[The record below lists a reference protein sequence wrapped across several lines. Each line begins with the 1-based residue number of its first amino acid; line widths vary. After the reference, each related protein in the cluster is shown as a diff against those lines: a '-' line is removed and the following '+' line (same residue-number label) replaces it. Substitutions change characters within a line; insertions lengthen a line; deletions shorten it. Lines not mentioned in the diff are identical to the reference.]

1 MTDHPV
7 PLDAAV
13 QPEQP
18 PRRIQEVAVE
28 LGLDPDTILPHGH
41 FIAKVPFGL
50 LKEQEQMNQPDG
62 HLILMTAMNP
72 TPQGEG
78 KTTTTIGLGDALR
91 RMGEKTAICLREPS
105 LGPYFGIKGG
115 GTGAGRAQV
124 TPAEAINLH
133 FTGDMYSVT
142 KANNLLAAMVD
153 NHIHHGNGLEIDPR
167 RIVLR
172 RVMDLNDRAL
182 REIFVGLGGVKNG
195 VPRKD
200 GFNITPASEV
210 MAILCLADGYA
221 DLGRRLG
228 DMVVGFTYK
237 GEPVRATAIEAVGAM
252 QVLLRDAIHPNLVQT
267 LEGTP
272 AFIHGGP
279 FANIAQGTNTAMA
292 TRMALKLADYVVTE
306 AGFATE
312 LGAEKFFDIKCRVAG
327 LKPSAVVIVATVKAV
342 VWHGGFTPKGGLG
355 NLLQHI
361 LNIRRFGL
369 EPVVAIN
376 RFPQDS
382 PADLRRIQRFCAGQN
397 VEAIVATH
405 FSEGG
410 AGAHDLAVAVRRAI
424 QRNRRR
430 RFRFLYPL
438 TASLEAKIGQVA
450 RNLYGADGVDYDRSA
465 ETDLELLT
473 RHGFDRLPICV
484 AKTALSLSDKPALRG
499 RPAGFRITVQELRLA
514 AGAGFVVVICG
525 NIVTMPGLPR
535 VPAAARI
542 RVLPDGRAIGLS

>member
-1 MTDHPV
+1 MSETPAG
-7 PLDAAV
+7 LDAAV
-13 QPEQP
+13 LPDRP
-18 PRRIQEVAVE
+18 PRRIQAVASE
-28 LGLDPDTILPHGH
+28 LGLDPDSILPHGH
-41 FIAKVPFGL
+41 YIAKVPFSV
-50 LKEQEQMNQPDG
+50 LKERAEEPDG
-62 HLILMTAMNP
+62 HLILVTAMSP

-91 RMGEKTAICLREPS
+91 RLGESTAICLREPS

-124 TPAEAINLH
+124 TPPEDINLH

-153 NHIHHGNGLEIDPR
+153 NHIHHGNSLELDPR

-210 MAILCLADGYA
+210 MAILCLADDYA
-221 DLGRRLG
+221 DLGKRLG
-228 DMVVGFTYK
+228 NLVVGFTYK

-252 QVLLRDAIHPNLVQT
+252 QVLLRDAIHPNLVQS

-279 FANIAQGTNTAMA
+279 FANIAQGTNTAIA
-292 TRMALKLADYVVTE
+292 TRTALKIVDYVVTE

-312 LGAEKFFDIKCRVAG
+312 LGAEKFFNIKCRAAG
-327 LKPSAVVIVATVKAV
+327 LKPAAVVIVATVKAV
-342 VWHGGFTPKGGLG
+342 MWHGGFTAKGGLG

-361 LNIRRFGL
+361 ENIRRFGL

-376 RFPQDS
+376 RFFDDA
-382 PADLRRIQRFCAGQN
+382 PADLRRIQRFCARHG
-397 VEAIVATH
+397 VDALVATH
-405 FSEGG
+405 FRDGG
-410 AGAHDLAVAVRRAI
+410 AGTKALAEAVQRAV
-424 QRNRRR
+424 QQNRRR
-430 RFRFLYPL
+430 RFRLLYPL
-438 TASLEAKIGQVA
+438 SASLEAKIEKVA
-450 RNLYGADGVDYDRSA
+450 KELYGADGVDYDRSA
-465 ETDLELLT
+465 ETDMELLT

-484 AKTALSLSDKPALRG
+484 AKTAVSLSDKPALRG
-499 RPAGFRITVQELRLA
+499 RPRGFRITVNELRIS

-542 RVLPDGRAIGLS
+542 RVLPDGRAVGLS

>member
-1 MTDHPV
+1 MSTSDTP
-7 PLDAAV
+7 AAV
-13 QPEQP
+13 AIHPDQP
-18 PRRIQEVAVE
+18 PRRIQEVAQE

-41 FIAKVPFGL
+41 YIAKIPVSVL
-50 LKEQEQMNQPDG
+50 ADRATAPDG
-62 HLILMTAMNP
+62 HLILVTAMSP

-78 KTTTTIGLGDALR
+78 KTTTTVGLGDALR
-91 RMGEKTAICLREPS
+91 RSGRKTAICLREPS

-124 TPAEAINLH
+124 TPAEAVNLH

-153 NHIHHGNGLEIDPR
+153 NHIHHGNSLEIDPR

-210 MAILCLADGYA
+210 MAILCLARDFA
-221 DLGRRLG
+221 DLGERLG
-228 DMVVGFTYK
+228 NMVVGFTYK
-237 GEPVRATAIEAVGAM
+237 GEPVRATAVDAVGAM
-252 QVLLRDAIHPNLVQT
+252 QVLLRDAIHPNLAQT

-272 AFIHGGP
+272 TFIHGGP
-279 FANIAQGTNTAMA
+279 FANIAQGTNTAVA
-292 TRMALKLADYVVTE
+292 TRTALKLADYVVTE

-312 LGAEKFFDIKCRVAG
+312 LGAEKFFHIKCRVAG
-327 LKPSAVVIVATVKAV
+327 LRPSAVVIVATAKAV
-342 VWHGGFTPKGGLG
+342 AWHGGFSARGGLG
-355 NLLQHI
+355 NLLKHI
-361 LNIRRFGL
+361 ENIRRFGL
-369 EPVVAIN
+369 EPVVALN
-376 RFPQDS
+376 RFDDDA
-382 PADLRRIQRFCAGQN
+382 PADLKRIVGYCAKQG
-397 VEAIVATH
+397 VETVVAEH
-405 FSEGG
+405 YQHGG
-410 AGAHDLAVAVRRAI
+410 AGAMALAEAVQRAI

-430 RFRFLYPL
+430 KFRFLYSLSAPL
-438 TASLEAKIGQVA
+438 EDKLEKVA
-450 RNLYGADGVDYDRSA
+450 CELYGADGVDYDRSA

-473 RHGFDRLPICV
+473 RHGFDQLPVCV
-484 AKTALSLSDKPALRG
+484 AKTPVSLSDQASRRG
-499 RPAGFRITVQELRLA
+499 RPTGFRITVNELRVA
-514 AGAGFVVVICG
+514 AGAGFVVAICG

-542 RVLPDGRAIGLS
+542 KVLPDGRAVGLS

>member
-1 MTDHPV
+1 MTEPFV
-7 PLDAAV
+7 GLEAAQLDR
-13 QPEQP
+13 P
-18 PRRIQEVAVE
+18 PRRIQAVAAE
-28 LGLDPDTILPHGH
+28 LGLDPEAILPHGH
-41 FIAKVPFGL
+41 HIAKIPFHV
-50 LKEQEQMNQPDG
+50 LKERTDTPDG
-62 HLILMTAMNP
+62 HLILVTAMSP

-91 RMGEKTAICLREPS
+91 RLGERTAICLREPS

-124 TPAEAINLH
+124 TPPEDINLH

-153 NHIHHGNGLEIDPR
+153 NHIHHGNSLELDPR

-210 MAILCLADGYA
+210 MAILCLADDYA
-221 DLGRRLG
+221 DLGQRLG
-228 DMVVGFTYK
+228 NLVVGFTYK
-237 GEPVRATAIEAVGAM
+237 GEPIRATAIEAVGAM
-252 QVLLRDAIHPNLVQT
+252 QVLLRDAIHPNLVQS

-272 AFIHGGP
+272 ALIHGGP
-279 FANIAQGTNTAMA
+279 FANIAQGTNTAIA
-292 TRMALKLADYVVTE
+292 TRTALKLADYVVTE

-312 LGAEKFFDIKCRVAG
+312 LGAEKFFNIKCRVAG
-327 LKPSAVVIVATVKAV
+327 LKPAAVVIVATVKAV
-342 VWHGGFTPKGGLG
+342 MWHGGFTAKGGLG

-361 LNIRRFGL
+361 ENIRRFGL

-376 RFPQDS
+376 RFLDDA
-382 PADLRRIQRFCAGQN
+382 PADLRRIQRFCAQHD
-397 VEAIVATH
+397 VDALVATH
-405 FSEGG
+405 FCDGG
-410 AGAHDLAVAVRRAI
+410 AGTKELAEAVRRAV

-430 RFRFLYPL
+430 RFRLLYPL
-438 TASLEAKIGQVA
+438 SASLEAKIEKVA
-450 RNLYGADGVDYDRSA
+450 KELYGADGVDYDRSA

-484 AKTALSLSDKPALRG
+484 AKTAVSLSDKPALRG
-499 RPAGFRITVQELRLA
+499 RPSGFRITVNELRIS

-542 RVLPDGRAIGLS
+542 RVLADGRAVGLS